1 MKVSTYETGATRP
14 VCCSCDPEWE
24 CGFWEVVGDRFK
36 PCPGKVF
43 GSDLAAW
50 PREVRSPWLRAP
62 TKPTFGMW
70 KNGSKLR
77 AGSSPRQS
85 FRRWRCQETARKQFW
100 DMGGGLVFLT
110 SACARW
116 PSSCRCLRSE

>member
-43 GSDLAAW
+43 GSDLAAMA
-50 PREVRSPWLRAP
+50 EQSPIAVVASAHEANIATRGTVHVP
-62 TKPTFGMW
+62 V
-70 KNGSKLR
+70 
-77 AGSSPRQS
+77 
-85 FRRWRCQETARKQFW
+85 
-100 DMGGGLVFLT
+100 GGGEITEETL
-110 SACARW
+110 ADW
-116 PSSCRCLRSE
+116 Q

>member
-62 TKPTFGMW
+62 TKPTLRPEERFTCPWAGA
-70 KNGSKLR
+70 KL
-77 AGSSPRQS
+77 PK
-85 FRRWRCQETARKQFW
+85 RRWRIGSSRLSKRIFRFTLFQLCR
-100 DMGGGLVFLT
+100 FLLKT
-110 SACARW
+110 
-116 PSSCRCLRSE
+116 LRNLL